1 MENYKAIVEQARA
14 IKIEDSFDRQRRFSR
29 EYEAATTTAE
39 KIEVNKRHD
48 AECRAEDERKIKRL
62 VLIHNAE
69 VAYVAEVL
77 PKICAIYQRYAGKRV
92 GEKTEKKI
100 NSEIKEAIG
109 GWAFISNNG
118 LSLYNP
124 VTDRHFT
131 LPFNL
136 YDDASASYGKSKYN
150 WWDAEGKL
158 NKITPDMFYYGKR
171 YIEDID
177 GYIEQKREQA
187 AAYVELSKQLCAA
200 YDAYTRELIE
210 GFNRPDYGRT
220 HTYLHII

>member
-77 PKICAIYQRYAGKRV
+77 PKICAVYQRYAGKNIGKARQ
-92 GEKTEKKI
+92 EKML
-100 NSEIKEAIG
+100 NEIKEATG
-109 GWAFISNNG
+109 GDYAFLNNDG
-118 LSLYNP
+118 ITFYHPYGNKRIQLY
-124 VTDRHFT
+124 F
-131 LPFNL
+131 
-136 YDDASASYGKSKYN
+136 KYN
-150 WWDAEGKL
+150 KEADAWFKAYDTEGKL
-158 NKITPDMFYYGKR
+158 NKIEQDMFSYGKH
-171 YIEDID
+171 YIDDIG
-177 GYIEQKREQA
+177 GYIKQKTEQA
-187 AAYVELSKQLCAA
+187 KCIASLSKQLEAA
-200 YDAYTRELIE
+200 QHDYNDGLAE
-210 GFNRPDYGRT
+210 GLYAAEWGKTN
-220 HTYLHII
+220 TYQRIYR